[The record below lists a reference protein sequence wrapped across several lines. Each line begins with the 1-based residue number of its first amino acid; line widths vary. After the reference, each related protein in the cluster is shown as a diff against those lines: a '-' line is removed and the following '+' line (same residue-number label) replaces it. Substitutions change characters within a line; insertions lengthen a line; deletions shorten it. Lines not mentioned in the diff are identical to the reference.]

1 MRFRYFLKD
10 LRNGQYTN
18 HWYLATF
25 TQWRPFTTKGLKE
38 ASASAIVFR
47 MIYKIPIK
55 VAKAATEYNTSSVE
69 NRITKH
75 RIQLFNNHVMIFNT
89 SNNKIK

>member
-18 HWYLATF
+18 HLYLPTF
-25 TQWRPFTTKGLKE
+25 TQWRPFTTKE

-47 MIYKIPIK
+47 IIYKIPIK

-75 RIQLFNNHVMIFNT
+75 KIQLFNNH
-89 SNNKIK
+89 KK